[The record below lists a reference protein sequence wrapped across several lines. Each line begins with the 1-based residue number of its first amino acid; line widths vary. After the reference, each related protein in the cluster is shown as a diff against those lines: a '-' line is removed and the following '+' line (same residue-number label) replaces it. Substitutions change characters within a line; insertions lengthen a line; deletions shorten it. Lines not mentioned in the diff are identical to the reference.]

1 MRIFKHAKCTHY
13 AYERKIKKIILFN
26 SVSVPQE
33 KATGSHCEVHKSRL
47 SEALCA
53 LNNNGLFDLTDSRT
67 KPDSDGH
74 VGVLVTF

>member
-1 MRIFKHAKCTHY
+1 MHMKEKL
-13 AYERKIKKIILFN
+13 KIILFN

-33 KATGSHCEVHKSRL
+33 KATGSHCEVHKSR

>member
-1 MRIFKHAKCTHY
+1 MHMKEKL
-13 AYERKIKKIILFN
+13 KIILFN
-26 SVSVPQE
+26 SVS
-33 KATGSHCEVHKSRL
+33 TGSHCEVHKSRL

-53 LNNNGLFDLTDSRT
+53 LNNNWLFDLTDSRT

>member
-1 MRIFKHAKCTHY
+1 MLMKEKL
-13 AYERKIKKIILFN
+13 KIILFN

-33 KATGSHCEVHKSRL
+33 MATGSHCEVHKSRL

>member
-1 MRIFKHAKCTHY
+1 MHMKEKL
-13 AYERKIKKIILFN
+13 KIILFN

-53 LNNNGLFDLTDSRT
+53 LISLTAEQSLTLMDMS
-67 KPDSDGH
+67 G
-74 VGVLVTF
+74 FW